1 MIESLPWDRKEGET
15 MSTELNEKIALAMGW
30 WHNTE
35 NERWFNNFG
44 VQISHLPDFSGSQTG
59 IEAITNYFSSITK
72 DEFFS
77 EFHQRMTPEQVCKLT
92 LKALKK

>member
-1 MIESLPWDRKEGET
+1 MNEKKAINN
-15 MSTELNEKIALAMGW
+15 ELNERIALAMGW
-30 WHNTE
+30 HFNPE
-35 NERWFNNFG
+35 NEKWFNHFG

-59 IEAITNYFSSITK
+59 IEAITNYFSSVTK

-77 EFHQRMTPEQVCKLT
+77 EFHQRMTPEQVCKLA